1 MPETMRCFRSVLM
14 IPLMVICLIPP
25 AMGQKDIRSVLP
37 ALESLQGWEY
47 NKAPRV
53 YAGDKLF
60 DLINGGAD
68 IYYEY
73 GFTQVISVTYNDPA
87 HTVILVE
94 IYEMSDPSAGYG
106 VFSLMQQTGEWCKT
120 YGNVS
125 AVRNDYIAFWKGN
138 YYVIISWSSRQHKD
152 IPPLTKLAKMICDN
166 IKVDGEFPYL
176 VEVFQVMDTGKKTVF
191 MRGNLALSN
200 FYYFD
205 FRDLFETRE
214 GIACASGDH
223 HRIVIRYGDVAAAQ
237 AVLTSSR
244 QSILANKRF
253 SDVAMSFQ
261 GYTCK
266 DNKGNRILVR
276 QVDRFLV
283 IIVGLVPNLSL
294 VHYMDEIMQKI
305 ENLP

>member
-1 MPETMRCFRSVLM
+1 MRCFKYVFV
-14 IPLMVICLIPP
+14 IPLLVICLILP
-25 AMGQKDIRSVLP
+25 ARGQKDIRSVLP
-37 ALESLQGWEY
+37 ALESLQGWQY

-53 YAGDKLF
+53 YPGDKLF

-73 GFTQVISVTYNDPA
+73 GFTQVVSVTYNDPA

-106 VFSLMQQTGEWCKT
+106 IFSLMQQTAEWCKT

-125 AVRNDYIAFWKGN
+125 AVRNDYIAFWQGN
-138 YYVIISWSSRQHKD
+138 YYVNISWSSRQHKD

-166 IKVDGEFPYL
+166 IEDDGGYPYL
-176 VEVFQVMDTGKKTVF
+176 VEVFQAMNAGEKTVF
-191 MRGNLALSN
+191 MKGNLALSN

-205 FRDLFETRE
+205 FRDLFEIRE
-214 GIACASGDH
+214 GIACTPGDH
-223 HRIVIRYGDVAAAQ
+223 HRIVLKYDNVTTAQ

-283 IIVGLVPNLSL
+283 IIVGLVPNMSL
-294 VHYMDEIMQKI
+294 APYMDEVMQKI